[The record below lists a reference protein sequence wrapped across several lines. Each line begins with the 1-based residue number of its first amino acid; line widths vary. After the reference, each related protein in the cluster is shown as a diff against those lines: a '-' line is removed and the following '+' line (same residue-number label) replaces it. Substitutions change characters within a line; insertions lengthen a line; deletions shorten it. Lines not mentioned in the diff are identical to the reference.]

1 MINAYESTN
10 YGYYFIFI
18 LSAIL
23 FLSAAAYLVFTA
35 KRWNLAMHQITRNKM
50 GRRRE
55 TAWGFIV
62 GAILLAAVNLMIN
75 SPTTI
80 HWGI

>member
-1 MINAYESTN
+1 MINAYQSIN
-10 YGYYFIFI
+10 YTYYLIFI

-23 FLSAAAYLVFTA
+23 FLSAAAYLVFT
-35 KRWNLAMHQITRNKM
+35 KKQWNLAMHQITRNKM

-55 TAWGFIV
+55 IAWCFIV
-62 GAILLAAVNLMIN
+62 AAIVLTAANLTLN

-80 HWGI
+80 YWGI

>member
-23 FLSAAAYLVFTA
+23 FLSAAAYLVFT
-35 KRWNLAMHQITRNKM
+35 KKQWNLAMHQITREKM
-50 GRRRE
+50 GSRRQ
-55 TAWGFIV
+55 TAWCFIFA
-62 GAILLAAVNLMIN
+62 AILLAAVNLMVN